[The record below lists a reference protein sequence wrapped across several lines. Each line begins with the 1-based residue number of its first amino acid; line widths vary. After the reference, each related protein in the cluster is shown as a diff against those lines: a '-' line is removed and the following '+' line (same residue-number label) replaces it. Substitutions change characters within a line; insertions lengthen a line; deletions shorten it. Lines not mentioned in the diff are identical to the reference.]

1 MECNDEVYTLEI
13 FYTKSK
19 LKYECVETFWSLNR
33 LNFIF
38 QDRVT
43 VINHI
48 LFLNFHLQGS
58 SVLEEFP
65 YRYLVLVHVY
75 SNNSPRFTVGILLL
89 KIPNKLYTSTFNS
102 RD

>member
-1 MECNDEVYTLEI
+1 MNVLKIVWFSYSNAFQLVQYQTFTSEFILLDKIKNNYNICKTLNWMECNDEVYTLEI

-19 LKYECVETFWSLNR
+19 LKYECVEAFWFLNR

-48 LFLNFHLQGS
+48 LF
-58 SVLEEFP
+58 
-65 YRYLVLVHVY
+65 
-75 SNNSPRFTVGILLL
+75 
-89 KIPNKLYTSTFNS
+89 
-102 RD
+102 

>member
-1 MECNDEVYTLEI
+1 MNVLKIVWFSYSNAFQLVQYQTFTSEFILLDKIKNNHNICKTECNDEVYTLEI

-19 LKYECVETFWSLNR
+19 LKYECVEAFWSLNR

-48 LFLNFHLQGS
+48 LF
-58 SVLEEFP
+58 
-65 YRYLVLVHVY
+65 
-75 SNNSPRFTVGILLL
+75 
-89 KIPNKLYTSTFNS
+89 
-102 RD
+102 